1 VTVGDRLTGRT
12 VLITGAAGGIGSAV
26 AHRFAAEGATVGVAD
41 YDEKSAGEVA
51 ERINAS
57 GGRALGLGV
66 DVADQDAAA
75 AVVSQFRQWAGSV
88 SGLVNVAGNSRFAM
102 FDKLTE
108 VDWRSVLAVHLD
120 GTYHCCRAVV
130 DHLPRDGQGRIINV
144 TSAAGLTGAI
154 GQANYG
160 AAKAGIIGLTKSLAK
175 ELGPRGITVNA
186 VAPLA
191 HTAMTSGIAQ
201 NDKLRDMYLNRIA
214 LRRIADPDETAG
226 AFVFL
231 ASDDASY
238 VTGQILCVD
247 GGLVM

>member
-1 VTVGDRLTGRT
+1 MTVADRLADRA

-26 AHRFAAEGATVGVAD
+26 AHRFAAEGAAVGVAD
-41 YDEKSAGEVA
+41 YNEKSAADVA
-51 ERINAS
+51 ADINS
-57 GGRALGLGV
+57 RGGRALGLSV
-66 DVADQDAAA
+66 DVTDRDAAA
-75 AVVSQFRQWAGSV
+75 AAVTQFRRWAGRV
-88 SGLVNVAGNSRFAM
+88 TGLVNVAGNSRFAM
-102 FDKLTE
+102 FDKLTQ
-108 VDWRSVLAVHLD
+108 VDWRAVLAVHLD

-130 DHLPRDGQGRIINV
+130 DHLPVDGRGRIINV
-144 TSAAGLTGAI
+144 TSAAGLTGTI

-175 ELGPRGITVNA
+175 ELGPRAITVNA

-191 HTAMTSGIAQ
+191 LTAMTSNITAD
-201 NDKLRDMYLNRIA
+201 DKLRDMYLKRIA
-214 LRRIADPDETAG
+214 LRRVADPDETAG

-238 VTGQILCVD
+238 VTGQVLCVD